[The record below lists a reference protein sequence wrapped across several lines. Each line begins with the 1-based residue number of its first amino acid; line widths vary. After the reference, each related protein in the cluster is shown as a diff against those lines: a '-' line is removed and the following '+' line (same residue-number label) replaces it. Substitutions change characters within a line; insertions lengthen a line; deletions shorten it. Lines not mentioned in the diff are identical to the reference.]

1 MKYIVSLILPIILFS
16 AEPDKK
22 LHEKSLYPTVKISYT
37 KTNCD
42 CEDCKKKP
50 PVAVASGFIC
60 KSIKLNDDLLKDKFM
75 NVVITAAHTVDANP
89 NNLLTNIGIYNNW
102 SDLLGFEYFPTII
115 YGLDSVK
122 DLGVIIFLT
131 DKPKPYVDLDFTDSL
146 YFGTDIYKIGYGLGD
161 DPRLDYGQITAIDT
175 KIPEK
180 LRGFMRTNAY
190 TVFGDSGGPLFL
202 KENRKVIG
210 VASSIRGS
218 ETVYL
223 HKQSYFSPISWLKI
237 WDNETKGSLSFIY
250 KDDIKIPKT
259 LIFQMWLKEFEI
271 RGTRQ

>member
-60 KSIKLNDDLLKDKFM
+60 KSIRLSDDLLKDKFM

>member
-1 MKYIVSLILPIILFS
+1 MKYIISLILPIILFS

-22 LHEKSLYPTVKISYT
+22 LHEKSLYPTIKINYT
-37 KTNCD
+37 KSNCN

-50 PVAVASGFIC
+50 PLAIASGFIC
-60 KSIKLNDDLLKDKFM
+60 KSVKLSDELLKNKFL
-75 NVVITAAHTVDANP
+75 NVVITAAHTVDGSS
-89 NNLLTNIGIYNNW
+89 NNLITNVGIYDNW
-102 SDLLGFEYFPTII
+102 SDLKGFEFFPTVL

-122 DLGVIIFLT
+122 DLGIILFLT
-131 DKPKPYVDLDFTDSL
+131 DHQKPIVEMDFTNNL
-146 YFGTDIYKIGYGLGD
+146 YFGTDIYKIGFGLGD
-161 DPRLDYGQITAIDT
+161 DPRIDYGQITSLDS

-202 KENRKVIG
+202 KENKKVIG

-218 ETVYL
+218 DTIYF
-223 HKQSYFSPISWLKI
+223 HKQSYFSPINWLKI
-237 WDNETKGSLSFIY
+237 WDDETKGSLSFIY
-250 KDDIKIPKT
+250 KEEIKIPKT

>member
-60 KSIKLNDDLLKDKFM
+60 KSIKLSDDLLKDKFM